1 MILAVRLT
9 PKSSRDEIAGIEDHG
24 GECVLK
30 ARVRA
35 IPEAG
40 RANAA
45 LETLI
50 ARWLGVPPSTVSV
63 AHGGKSRLKQV
74 AVAGDAEALSR
85 LIAQRVAELA
95 TLVRHGRAQSRPS
108 TNSCNAEDWMAGT
121 RPGTTR
127 VFDERSKGPL
137 DLDDRLRRFPRV
149 WRRGDGPTDH
159 EIVGAGGNRACQ
171 E

>member
-1 MILAVRLT
+1 VILAVRLT
-9 PKSSRDEIAGIEDHG
+9 PKSSRDEVVGVEDHC

-50 ARWLGVPPSTVSV
+50 ARWLGVPPSTVGV

-74 AVAGDAEALSR
+74 AVSGDADALSHLVAR
-85 LIAQRVAELA
+85 RVAEL
-95 TLVRHGRAQSRPS
+95 T
-108 TNSCNAEDWMAGT
+108 E
-121 RPGTTR
+121 
-127 VFDERSKGPL
+127 
-137 DLDDRLRRFPRV
+137 
-149 WRRGDGPTDH
+149 
-159 EIVGAGGNRACQ
+159 
-171 E
+171 